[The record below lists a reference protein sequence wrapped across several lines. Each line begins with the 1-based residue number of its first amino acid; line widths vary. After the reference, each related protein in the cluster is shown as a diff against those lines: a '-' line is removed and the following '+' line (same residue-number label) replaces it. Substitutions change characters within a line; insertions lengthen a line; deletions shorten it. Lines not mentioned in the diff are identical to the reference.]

1 MAEEIIDSEMT
12 VGLEGE
18 LLAELTEEFKRVVPN
33 YDSAVL
39 LLKLRSAMRSIRL
52 ARRYFNNPQYYSTEE
67 KIERDMR
74 NYYENIHDLTIIRY
88 NKIGAEGEK
97 NHSENGIN
105 RTYYTERECL
115 AGILPISKVD

>member
-18 LLAELTEEFKRVVPN
+18 LLAELTEEFERVVPN
-33 YDSAVL
+33 YDSVVL
-39 LLKLRSAMRSIRL
+39 RLKLRSATRSIRL

-67 KIERDMR
+67 RIERDMR

-88 NKIGAEGEK
+88 NKIGAEGEE
-97 NHSENGIN
+97 NHSENGIG

>member
-12 VGLEGE
+12 VGIEGE
-18 LLAELTEEFKRVVPN
+18 LLAELTEEFERVVPN
-33 YDSAVL
+33 YDSVVL
-39 LLKLRSAMRSIRL
+39 RLKLRSAMRSIRL

-67 KIERDMR
+67 RIERDMR

-88 NKIGAEGEK
+88 NKIGAEGEE
-97 NHSENGIN
+97 NHSENGIS